1 MKTRI
6 IQGNKEPH
14 KSNLWLNKD
23 GLQRFGTNGWENVNK
38 IPIIYLDE
46 RLNIVDKKGN
56 VILYKYGNNVDSI
69 CFKSG
74 TLEDLE
80 GWLGFSLYPGMTVLM
95 QRTFNVDGSIVTAQI
110 PLTMSYLFDEKLKVF
125 QFSGTIYTMQSDGA
139 GNVYSDDFT
148 YNITLD
154 RGHII
159 ADTDPI
165 LTQV

>member
-46 RLNIVDKKGN
+46 RLNVVDKKGN
-56 VILYKYGNNVDSI
+56 IILYKYGNNVDSI

-74 TLEDLE
+74 ALEDLE

-95 QRTFNVDGSIVTAQI
+95 QRTFNINGIDATTQI
-110 PLTMSYLFDEKLKVF
+110 PLTVTYMFNEEMKTF
-125 QFSGTIYTMQSDGA
+125 QFSGTIYTMQSDGSD
-139 GNVYSDDFT
+139 NVYSDNFT

-165 LTQV
+165 PTQV